1 MNKKRI
7 GVVGLVTA
15 AALAVSALAVF
26 PAQAAS
32 NRTIIIWADD
42 ERGPA
47 LKKFIEAKNAALQ
60 GYTVKV
66 TTYASYDALD
76 SAWKKASA
84 ASAPDIMFH
93 PVGEAITAAKSGRA
107 LPIILTATA
116 KSNFSTT
123 ALKYGQYQGRQYGLP
138 LDVDTTAMYWNTKFG
153 AAPKTLA
160 DFAAAFDKAKAAGT
174 ASVGL
179 CAGDG
184 TWGSLPFITAV
195 GGGAWGYQKDG
206 ITPNP
211 SDVLVNSKAAV
222 ANIKKYF
229 IGSNGKGTGF
239 FAWDGWDGCGQKWL
253 DGKAM
258 AINTGSWRIAATK
271 AAKIDFTLQAVP
283 TIDGTGTS
291 RAWAGFGGAFVT
303 TYANDHGVALG
314 AKRLMAWLATEDG
327 ALKYALALNRP
338 PAFKGIASQVSAEAR
353 GIASTGNVVGALQE
367 NALLGDSTGG
377 SNWYDVMGDAYK
389 AIFTNGE
396 DVQTTLD
403 KAAKILSANFKSG
416 FAKR

>member
-1 MNKKRI
+1 MNKKRV
-7 GVVGLVTA
+7 GVVGLATA
-15 AALAVSALAVF
+15 AALAVSALAGI
-26 PAQAAS
+26 PAQAA
-32 NRTIIIWADD
+32 NRTIVIWADD

-47 LKKFIEAKNAALQ
+47 LKKFIEAPNSALT

-93 PVGEAITAAKSGRA
+93 PVGEAINAAKSGRA
-107 LPIILTATA
+107 MPFVLSSDAKRNLSSTAI
-116 KSNFSTT
+116 
-123 ALKYGQYQGRQYGLP
+123 KYGQYNKQQYGLP

-153 AAPKTLA
+153 DAPKTLA

-174 ASVGL
+174 ATVGL

-195 GGGAWGYQKDG
+195 GGGAWGYAKDG
-206 ITPNP
+206 ITPDP
-211 SDVLVNSKAAV
+211 SKVLVNSAAAV

-229 IGSNGKGTGF
+229 IGANGKGTGF

-258 AINTGSWRIAATK
+258 AINTGSWRAAATA
-271 AAKIDFTLQAVP
+271 AAKIDYELMAVP
-283 TIDGTGTS
+283 TIDGKGTS
-291 RAWAGFGGAFVT
+291 RAWAGFGGAFIT
-303 TYANDHGVALG
+303 SYAKDHNVAVG
-314 AKRLMAWLATEDG
+314 AKRLINWLSTEQG
-327 ALKYALALNRP
+327 ALKYATALNRP
-338 PAFKGIASQVSAEAR
+338 PAYKGIANQVSKVAK
-353 GIASTGNVVGALQE
+353 GIATVGNQVGALQE
-367 NALLGDSTGG
+367 NALLGDNTGG
-377 SNWYDVMGDAYK
+377 SNWYEVMDNAYK
-389 AIFTNGE
+389 AIFTNGD
-396 DVQTTLD
+396 DVEVTLD
-403 KAAKILSANFKSG
+403 KAAKILSANFKAG

>member
-1 MNKKRI
+1 MKKRYN
-7 GVVGLVTA
+7 A
-15 AALAVSALAVF
+15 AALVSAAALSVAALAGT
-26 PAQAAS
+26 PAQAA
-32 NRTIIIWADD
+32 NKVITIWADD

-47 LKKFIEAKNAALQ
+47 LKKFIEAPNAALQ

-66 TTYASYDALD
+66 VTYASYDALD

-107 LPIILTATA
+107 LPFVLSSDAKRNLSSTAI
-116 KSNFSTT
+116 
-123 ALKYGQYQGRQYGLP
+123 KYGQYKGQQFGLP

-174 ASVGL
+174 ATVGL

-184 TWGSLPFITAV
+184 TWGSLPFITAI
-195 GGGAWGYQKDG
+195 GGGAWGYEKDG

-211 SDVLVNSKAAV
+211 NKVLVNSAAAV
-222 ANIKKYF
+222 ANINKYF

-253 DGKAM
+253 DGKVM
-258 AINTGSWRIAATK
+258 AINTGSWRAAATA
-271 AAKIDFTLQAVP
+271 AAKIDYKLMAVP

-291 RAWAGFGGAFVT
+291 RAWAGFGGAFIT
-303 TYANDHGVALG
+303 TYSADHGVAIG
-314 AKRLMAWLATEDG
+314 AKRLIGWLSTEQG

-338 PAFKGIASQVSAEAR
+338 PAYKGIASQVSSVAQ
-353 GIASTGNVVGALQE
+353 GIASTGNQVGALQE
-367 NALLGDSTGG
+367 NALLGDNTGG
-377 SNWYDVMGDAYK
+377 ANWYDVMGDAYK

-396 DVQTTLD
+396 NAQTVLD
-403 KAAKILSANFKSG
+403 KAAKILSANFKAG